1 MLKFLVQL
9 HPLNDTKITNYFNDE
24 PRFNGAFSRKNLFRI
39 RNGAHDLN
47 LDDKNNKGTHS
58 VSLLIDK
65 STVVSFDSLRIEH
78 IAQEVLNKIR

>member
-9 HPLNDTKITNYFNDE
+9 HLLNDTKITNYFNDE
-24 PRFNGAFSRKNLFRI
+24 PRFNGAFSKKNLFRI

-65 STVVSFDSLRIEH
+65 STAVSFDSLRIEH